1 VRRVLAV
8 VEGGIRLCWRPLTV
22 LGCFLALNAAAAD
35 PDAWHKNLEESGR
48 KSQAARSIE
57 QRYVKTLG
65 LQGKSVAQAIEIL
78 LSEGF
83 RCGLRAPDDAF
94 IFKEQSRRV
103 RCAQDQSK
111 IDAACPTLVLVLE
124 AHWSGAA
131 DNRAQLLAQ
140 IGSAEVMSV
149 GAMCPISVAGSP
161 EFAAHKKRAEDAL
174 QLQVDQ
180 LALVGT
186 TAKRAFDR
194 LLTEGYECGIGTVDD
209 TDSSLDAN
217 LTCRR
222 LPTHIQ
228 WCFDAELQVSLR
240 WKQPHGSLQEQVRGI
255 QTATVLSVKSQC
267 RLPPMEGDQRV

>member
-8 VEGGIRLCWRPLTV
+8 VEGGIRLRWRPLTV

-140 IGSAEVMSV
+140 IDSAEVMSV

-186 TAKRAFDR
+186 TAKRA
-194 LLTEGYECGIGTVDD
+194 VDG